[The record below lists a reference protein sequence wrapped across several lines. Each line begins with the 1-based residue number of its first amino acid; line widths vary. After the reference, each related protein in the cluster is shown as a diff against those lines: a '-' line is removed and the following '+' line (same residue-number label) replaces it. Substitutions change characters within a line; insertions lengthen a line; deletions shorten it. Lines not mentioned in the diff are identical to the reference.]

1 MDIALIAL
9 LTFVGSVIGTVT
21 GFGTSTVMVPALVMF
36 YPLPQALLLV
46 GIIHWFGD
54 IWKMLLFRSGVRWRL
69 VLLFGVP
76 GVVATVLGG
85 LLVFQAPQEL
95 LSRIL
100 GAFLLAYVAFILIKR
115 RFKVPQTT
123 ATALTGGALYGL
135 SAGAF
140 GVGGAVRGAFLAAYD
155 LPKEVY
161 IFTAGAIGLAVDI
174 GRLATYWGQ
183 GRRARRPAALGPAA
197 VRARVLRR
205 CQGGPADRPAH
216 PAGALPC
223 RDRRLSR
230 PRRAQAAG
238 PAVRGISAPG
248 MPGNGAAKV
257 AIDDQ
262 PGAPGRSWRRR
273 SPPRVRVRTPRPR
286 SP

>member
-1 MDIALIAL
+1 
-9 LTFVGSVIGTVT
+9 
-21 GFGTSTVMVPALVMF
+21 MF
-36 YPLPQALLLV
+36 YPLPHALLLV

-85 LLVFQAPQEL
+85 LLVFQVPQEL

-123 ATALTGGALYGL
+123 ATALAGGALYGL
-135 SAGAF
+135 SAGVF

-161 IFTAGAIGLAVDI
+161 IFTADAIGLAVDT

-183 GRRARRPAALGPAA
+183 GAELDARLLWGLLLFVPVSFA
-197 VRARVLRR
+197 
-205 CQGGPADRPAH
+205 
-216 PAGALPC
+216 
-223 RDRRLSR
+223 S
-230 PRRAQAAG
+230 
-238 PAVRGISAPG
+238 
-248 MPGNGAAKV
+248 AKV
-257 AIDDQ
+257 AERIVQRIPQERFRAVVDAFLGLVALKLLVL
-262 PGAPGRSWRRR
+262 PSGG
-273 SPPRVRVRTPRPR
+273 
-286 SP
+286 

>member
-9 LTFVGSVIGTVT
+9 LTFVGSFIGTLT
-21 GFGTSTVMVPALVMF
+21 GFGTSTVMVPVLVMF

-76 GVVATVLGG
+76 GIIATVAGG

-100 GAFLLAYVAFILIKR
+100 GAFLLAYVAFILVNR

-135 SAGAF
+135 FAGVF

-155 LPKEVY
+155 LPKDVY
-161 IFTAGAIGLAVDI
+161 IFTAGAIGLAVDT
-174 GRLATYWGQ
+174 GRLATYWSQ
-183 GRRARRPAALGPAA
+183 GAQLEPRLLWALLLFVP
-197 VRARVLRR
+197 VSF
-205 CQGGPADRPAH
+205 
-216 PAGALPC
+216 AG
-223 RDRRLSR
+223 
-230 PRRAQAAG
+230 
-238 PAVRGISAPG
+238 
-248 MPGNGAAKV
+248 AKV
-257 AIDDQ
+257 AERIVQRIPQERFRAVVAAFLALVALKLLVLPSGAEPEQGSRESASRAAQ
-262 PGAPGRSWRRR
+262 PQLA
-273 SPPRVRVRTPRPR
+273 SP
-286 SP
+286 